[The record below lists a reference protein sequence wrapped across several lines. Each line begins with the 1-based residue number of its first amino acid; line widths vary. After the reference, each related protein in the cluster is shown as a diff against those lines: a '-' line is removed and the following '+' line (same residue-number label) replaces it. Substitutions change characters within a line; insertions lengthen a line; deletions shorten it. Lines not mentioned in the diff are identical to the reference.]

1 MGSTEGANAGH
12 LAARAAE
19 LVEKLR
25 YQEIRAA
32 VLKDSIRQYSI
43 KVVLPQG
50 QLVIYY
56 SPKKNI
62 FKYQLEN
69 VSNIDLQQKIKEC
82 LEDCVKPA
90 QADRA
95 VNHTATEEKQN
106 DFSDMVSAFQEYLK
120 SHEVVSFIKQAYYLP
135 SPRVQLAV
143 VSKDGN
149 WGYLNI
155 YQTKKGTYPKFHE
168 IREAGKRELLQSLW
182 NRFTQPADDDLF
194 EVEYYLSVLK
204 PYRNLGFDFLV
215 LAQALARA
223 WNRRMVDPLDADD
236 LRYDFFRIEQYIE
249 KLFSTNR

>member
-1 MGSTEGANAGH
+1 MDKTEGENAGH

-25 YQEIRAA
+25 FHEIRAA
-32 VLKDSIRQYSI
+32 VLKGSIRQYSI

-50 QLVIYY
+50 QLVIHY
-56 SPKKNI
+56 SSKKNA

-69 VSNIDLQQKIKEC
+69 VSDTELQQKIKEC
-82 LEDCVKPA
+82 LEDSTKTLEAGKANGHFSA
-90 QADRA
+90 QE
-95 VNHTATEEKQN
+95 HQK
-106 DFSDMVSAFQEYLK
+106 DFTDMVSAFQEYLK
-120 SHEVVSFIKQAYYLP
+120 SHEVDSFIKQAFYLP
-135 SPRVQLAV
+135 VPRVQMAV
-143 VSKDGN
+143 GSKDAG

-155 YQTKKGTYPKFHE
+155 YQTKKGTCPKFHE

-236 LRYDFFRIEQYIE
+236 LRYDFFRMEKCID
-249 KLFSTNR
+249 KLFSKIG